1 MGLYITSDSENRHL
15 KDKLE
20 EKEDTLQGKE
30 DEIMNLNTQL
40 SLVAT
45 RYQITEN
52 ELRNKE
58 EREKQL
64 TKVLYHGREEYHQ
77 MQQKYA
83 ECERLLG
90 ELESYYQCTKGARGA
105 SLVDQAKA
113 REKQICAEME
123 RQFQERIQHIEKS
136 NQHLVEERVRREER
150 QSWIV
155 ERQRVEL
162 DKSKCLGIG
171 AFGSVFPGK
180 FCGTQVAVKVYR
192 EVVSAQDIRSCE
204 QEMVMAS
211 RLRHENVVQFMAAV
225 VDGLPLWMVTEL
237 ATGGTLG
244 DLWKKRS
251 LLPCEVSSFA
261 LDVAQGLL
269 YMHSHFPKP
278 ILHRDLHLNN
288 VLIFERGLPQ
298 GRIAK
303 LSDFGT
309 ANFERIVMS
318 PNRGTPILNAPETRT
333 HQYTTKADVY
343 SFGVIPF
350 MMCFNDWR
358 NQLQKGSD
366 LSLQKLAELL
376 SEDSRNQL
384 QKVFDTSLQKLI
396 NDCIADDPLL
406 RPNMQEVVNKLE
418 KLKKN
423 YPSPK

>member
-20 EKEDTLQGKE
+20 EKEVQILE
-30 DEIMNLNTQL
+30 L

-45 RYQITEN
+45 RNQITEKV
-52 ELRNKE
+52 LRDKE

-64 TKVLYHGREEYHQ
+64 TKELYHGKEQNHQ

-83 ECERLLG
+83 ECKRLLG
-90 ELESYYQCTKGARGA
+90 ELESYYQFPRWARGA

-113 REKQICAEME
+113 REKQIRAEAE
-123 RQFQERIQHIEKS
+123 RQFQEKTQHIEKII
-136 NQHLVEERVRREER
+136 QHIAERVRREER

-155 ERQRVEL
+155 ERHRVEL
-162 DKSKCLGIG
+162 DASKCIGAG
-171 AFGSVFPGK
+171 AFGTVFQGK
-180 FCGTQVAVKVYR
+180 FRGTQVAVKVYHK
-192 EVVSAQDIRSCE
+192 VVSDQDFRSCE
-204 QEMVMAS
+204 QELVMAS

-225 VDGLPLWMVTEL
+225 FEGLPLWMVTEL

-244 DLWKKRS
+244 VLWMERS

-261 LDVAQGLL
+261 LDVARGLL
-269 YMHSHFPKP
+269 YLHSDFPKP

-343 SFGVIPF
+343 SFALIPF
-350 MMCFNDWR
+350 IMCFND
-358 NQLQKGSD
+358 
-366 LSLQKLAELL
+366 
-376 SEDSRNQL
+376 
-384 QKVFDTSLQKLI
+384 
-396 NDCIADDPLL
+396 
-406 RPNMQEVVNKLE
+406 
-418 KLKKN
+418 
-423 YPSPK
+423 